1 MLFME
6 WTFIIIMIASLV
18 IGTGLYVWGV
28 GSFSTYKDTKRPLD
42 PEQLHRDM
50 LADAKSEEE
59 LVYLQEL
66 GELELHRKHL
76 IC

>member
-1 MLFME
+1 MPLME
-6 WTFIIIMIASLV
+6 WIFIVIMIASLV

-28 GSFSTYKDTKRPLD
+28 GSFSSHRNGKRPLD

-66 GELELHRKHL
+66 GELDLHRKHL